1 MHPEIKKILP
11 QIEYWLTCKE
21 VAEFKIG
28 FTCDIHRREA
38 EHKEC
43 GYDKL
48 YPIAHSANVQIVREV
63 ETDLIQ
69 HFKLCQGLANKC
81 NNDVTKAGT
90 GDDCANQNPLYYLYI
105 VVKFNRENITTAA
118 DTHAENLLFNN
129 IQLMQL

>member
-1 MHPEIKKILP
+1 MHPGIKKILP
-11 QIEYWLTCKE
+11 QIEYWLTSKE

-28 FTCDIHRREA
+28 FTCNIERRES

-48 YPIAHSANVQIVREV
+48 YPIAYSTNVQIVRQA

-69 HFKLCQGLANKC
+69 HFKLCQELANKC

-90 GDDCANQNPLYYLYI
+90 GDNCENQNTLYCLYI

-118 DTHAENLLFNN
+118 DTHAENLLFND